1 MSDYDV
7 GSRVDPGN
15 TPDQQIDQ
23 AKSSAQ
29 SVSNTNT
36 PESQAPPPDPTKETK
51 PKPRSRF
58 DRFVLR
64 ESTLLALMQTPLA
77 YILLMFALMGEI
89 TVLFA
94 PPNTG
99 KTLLALALLAKSI
112 VMGMINPADVYYINA
127 DDSQVGLWVKTQIAE
142 KFGFNMLAPWLQG
155 FDPNEL
161 RTYLEELIT
170 SGLAPGKI
178 MILDT
183 GKKFFDPM
191 SKEQSSSFMNLL
203 RQFTMA
209 GGSVIMLAHTNKRTR
224 SDGTPIPGG
233 TSDVLDDCDAAY
245 TLRTV
250 PGPTG
255 AKEKRVV
262 VECIKSRGGPT
273 GPFGFA
279 FHDDGAYLEKFDSVR
294 KFDPKE
300 LEGLEA
306 EPEDDGPFI
315 EITKDAIVKG
325 FTTKMILRDEVS
337 RVAEIPKLQALKII
351 ERYTGTDPTRH
362 HWRVEVGRHGSNNY
376 ILLEDGS
383 SDDSGVY

>member
-1 MSDYDV
+1 MSNHKT
-7 GSRVDPGN
+7 GSYAPPEDA
-15 TPDQQIDQ
+15 PDQPIDQ
-23 AKSSAQ
+23 AKACAQ
-29 SVSNTNT
+29 TVSGADISD
-36 PESQAPPPDPTKETK
+36 SQAPPPDPTKETK
-51 PKPRSRF
+51 PKPRIIL

-64 ESTLLALMQTPLA
+64 GPTLLALMQTPLA
-77 YILLMFALMGEI
+77 FILSQFALIGET
-89 TVLFA
+89 TVLYA

-99 KTLLALALLAKSI
+99 KTLLTLALLAKSI
-112 VMGMINPADVYYINA
+112 AMGMINASDVYYINA
-127 DDSQVGLWVKTQIAE
+127 DDSQVGLWVKTQLAE
-142 KFGFNMLAPWLQG
+142 KFGFKMLAPWLQG

-255 AKEKRVV
+255 APEKKVL
-262 VECIKSRGGPT
+262 VECIKSRGGPA

-279 FHDDGAYLEKFDSVR
+279 FQDKGAYLEKFDSVR
-294 KFDPKE
+294 EFDPKE
-300 LEGLEA
+300 LEGVEA
-306 EPEDDGPFI
+306 EPEDEGPVI
-315 EITKDAIVKG
+315 EITKDAIRQG
-325 FTTKMILRDEVS
+325 YATKMILRDRVS
-337 RVAEIPKLQALKII
+337 E
-351 ERYTGTDPTRH
+351 G
-362 HWRVEVGRHGSNNY
+362 
-376 ILLEDGS
+376 
-383 SDDSGVY
+383 

>member
-1 MSDYDV
+1 MKFDKANQPEPQESITSGNPTP
-7 GSRVDPGN
+7 GSQ
-15 TPDQQIDQ
+15 TPP
-23 AKSSAQ
+23 SH
-29 SVSNTNT
+29 
-36 PESQAPPPDPTKETK
+36 PTKETK
-51 PKPRSRF
+51 PKPRIIF
-58 DRFVLR
+58 DRFVLSEATLR
-64 ESTLLALMQTPLA
+64 ETIQIAMA
-77 YILLMFALMGEI
+77 FILLRIGMVGEQ
-89 TVLFA
+89 TVLWA

-127 DDSQVGLWVKTQIAE
+127 DDSQVGLWIKTQIAE
-142 KFGFNMLAPWLQG
+142 KFGFKMLAPWLQG
-155 FDPNEL
+155 FDPNQL
-161 RTYLEELIT
+161 RTYFEDLIA
-170 SGLAPGKI
+170 SGLASGKI
-178 MILDT
+178 VILDT

-255 AKEKRVV
+255 AKEKRVL
-262 VECIKSRGGPT
+262 VECIKSRGGPP

-279 FHDDGAYLEKFDSVR
+279 FNTDGTYLDKFDSVR
-294 KFDPKE
+294 EFDPKE
-300 LEGLEA
+300 LEGVEA
-306 EPEDDGPFI
+306 EPEDEGSVI
-315 EITKDAIVKG
+315 EITKDAIRQG
-325 FTTKMILRDEVS
+325 YATKMILRDRVSEV
-337 RVAEIPKLQALKII
+337 AAIPKLQALKTI

-362 HWRVEVGRHGSNNY
+362 HWRVEVGRHGANKY
-376 ILLEDGS
+376 ILLDEGS
-383 SDDSGVY
+383 NDDSGVY